1 MPKTFTFTKTGA
13 IPAACLLAASL
24 VVVARAG
31 DKAQLTG
38 RWNFNPNVSDDAGQ
52 KIRDA
57 QQNSNHPTHAAAHSY
72 PGSPGPHPG
81 GYPGVGVDTPLPGGG
96 ARVGDPDGTARGEEG
111 APIGGAGGG
120 VNYPGGNSGDPGSR
134 GPGGGPDE
142 QRKSGNGA
150 SSQKWDWLAK
160 NPTFL
165 QIDQR
170 AKQIVI
176 TDDSGHAQTY
186 YPDGKKHEGK
196 DANGNKISTKAE
208 WDGNSLVTETKLA
221 RSEILTET
229 FRLSEDR
236 SQLYVKSRFETP
248 SLGRPVDIRRVYDL
262 AKVTTN

>member
-1 MPKTFTFTKTGA
+1 MTKTFTLTEKGV

-24 VVVARAG
+24 VVLARAG

-38 RWNFNPNVSDDAGQ
+38 HWNFNPNVSDDAGQ

-57 QQNSNHPTHAAAHSY
+57 QQNNNHPSDATRSY
-72 PGSPGPHPG
+72 PGTSGPHPG
-81 GYPGVGVDTPLPGGG
+81 GYPGVGVDAPLPGGG
-96 ARVGDPDGTARGEEG
+96 ARVGDPDGTARGEGG

-134 GPGGGPDE
+134 GRSGGPDA
-142 QRKSGNGA
+142 QGKSGSGA
-150 SSQKWDWLAK
+150 SSQGWDWLTK
-160 NPTFL
+160 NPEFL

-170 AKQIVI
+170 GKQIVI

-208 WDGNSLVTETKLA
+208 WEGTSLVAETKLG

-236 SQLYVKSRFETP
+236 NQLYVKSRLETP
-248 SLGRPVDIRRVYDL
+248 SLPGPVNIRRVYDL
-262 AKVTTN
+262 AKALTN